1 MPSQIISQSANM
13 SVPFL
18 QEYTPIVTAIGVA
31 IAAMSIYRNTDNA
44 RKRATLD
51 MIVME
56 RNDQP
61 LQDSIRIVNEL
72 SKTRGLVFNTYM
84 SDKEEDKQKKTQI
97 LRVLNQRE
105 FVSAGVL
112 NGALHEKMYKTF
124 SYSMLLR
131 DWCNLRGF
139 IYELR
144 EMRNAPTA
152 FQEFETLAKRWKKTP
167 LKEKH

>member
-1 MPSQIISQSANM
+1 MPSNIISQTTNIPI
-13 SVPFL
+13 PFL
-18 QEYTPIVTAIGVA
+18 QEYTPIVTAIGV
-31 IAAMSIYRNTDNA
+31 IVAAVSIYRNTDNA

-56 RNDQP
+56 RNDKE
-61 LQDSIRIVNEL
+61 LQVSIRKTNEL
-72 SKTRGLVFNTYM
+72 SKTPGLVFNTYI
-84 SDKEEDKQKKTQI
+84 SEKEEDKEARQQI

-105 FVSAGVL
+105 FVSGGVL
-112 NGALHEKMYKTF
+112 NGALHEKMYKVF

-152 FQEFETLAKRWKKTP
+152 FQEFETLAKKWKKSP